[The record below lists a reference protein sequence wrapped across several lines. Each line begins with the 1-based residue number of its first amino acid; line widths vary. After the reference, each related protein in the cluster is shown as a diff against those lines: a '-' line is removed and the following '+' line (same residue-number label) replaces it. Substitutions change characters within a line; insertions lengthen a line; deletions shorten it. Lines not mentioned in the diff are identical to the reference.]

1 MPKLSDLSG
10 LSNLIPRGSSGDES
24 SSDEPAARDDPPSR
38 PQRSKDKAVTSDDF
52 NADLRELF
60 EERTAMNPEL
70 DSLLEGVE
78 PIDARDLLAD
88 LRALTEE
95 ITGKSAQ

>member
-24 SSDEPAARDDPPSR
+24 SSDDPAARDDPQAR
-38 PQRSKDKAVTSDDF
+38 PQASEDKGAASDDF

-60 EERTAMNPEL
+60 EEKAAIDPEL
-70 DSLLEGVE
+70 DALLEGVE
-78 PIDARDLLAD
+78 PIDARDLLAE

-95 ITGKSAQ
+95 ITGNSAQ

>member
-24 SSDEPAARDDPPSR
+24 SSDEPAARDDQPGN
-38 PQRSKDKAVTSDDF
+38 PQRSTSKSVESDDF

-60 EERTAMNPEL
+60 EERAATDPEL

-78 PIDARDLLAD
+78 PIEAQDLLAEP
-88 LRALTEE
+88 RALTEE
-95 ITGKSAQ
+95 ITGKSA

>member
-24 SSDEPAARDDPPSR
+24 SSDEPAAREDQPGR
-38 PQRSKDKAVTSDDF
+38 PQRSKDKDVTSDDF

-60 EERTAMNPEL
+60 EERVAMDPQL

-88 LRALTEE
+88 LRALSEE
-95 ITGKSAQ
+95 IRGNSAQ

>member
-24 SSDEPAARDDPPSR
+24 SADEPVAQDDPPAHPRASE
-38 PQRSKDKAVTSDDF
+38 DKAVTSDDF

-60 EERTAMNPEL
+60 EERAAVDPEL
-70 DSLLEGVE
+70 DSLLEGME
-78 PIDARDLLAD
+78 PIDARDLLAE
-88 LRALTEE
+88 LRVLTEE
-95 ITGKSAQ
+95 ITGKSTQ

>member
-10 LSNLIPRGSSGDES
+10 LSNLIPRGSSDKDQPRAEDGQPEDQ
-24 SSDEPAARDDPPSR
+24 PGR

-60 EERTAMNPEL
+60 EERVAMDPQL

-78 PIDARDLLAD
+78 PIDARDLLAE

-95 ITGKSAQ
+95 IRGKSAQ